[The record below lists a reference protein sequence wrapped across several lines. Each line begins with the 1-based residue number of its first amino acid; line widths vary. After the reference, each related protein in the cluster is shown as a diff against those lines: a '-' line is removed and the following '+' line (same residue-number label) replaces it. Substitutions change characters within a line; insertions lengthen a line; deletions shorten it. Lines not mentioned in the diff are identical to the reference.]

1 MKPLEVLTILDAVS
15 VFFNVKEC
23 IFVFA
28 LDHFRINNAIEN
40 MNCQNLERVYPS
52 KYIDKIIQLNISIP
66 THDYD
71 IKNFIKD
78 VLKLDDEESKFPNIV
93 DNYTSLTLYSVGM
106 IPRNIKKICS
116 KFMFY
121 KYILHHVITEE
132 NKDNENFFPFG
143 DCYLHHALF
152 SMICFQESYE
162 PIYNIFVHSNG
173 CYKEFITEIINIIKN
188 KKYTHDTILY
198 NDECKIFIED
208 IYSNKFKEEKFIHF
222 LNIFIISI
230 SINENTR
237 KKFSHGGR
245 YLVETMSKIIQQRDI
260 YDISTYNSNLPFTI
274 NNYDTLTNY
283 FNRIFLC
290 YLEFIDS
297 KITCVGSPKNIQI
310 SFEYNCGPFSFIF
323 HIIYE
328 NDIISPFIETTFNN
342 LPYKNIIYKWI
353 DESCFGLPQKTFIPH
368 NDIFIIFDKIFNYE
382 YVSIKQNSFKFFIK
396 TVNMLLCQILNSI
409 STLYARNYNIIQNL
423 SYKNN
428 ELNKIINNIFQKN
441 EGWCITGGIDITNR

>member
-1 MKPLEVLTILDAVS
+1 
-15 VFFNVKEC
+15 
-23 IFVFA
+23 
-28 LDHFRINNAIEN
+28 
-40 MNCQNLERVYPS
+40 
-52 KYIDKIIQLNISIP
+52 
-66 THDYD
+66 
-71 IKNFIKD
+71 
-78 VLKLDDEESKFPNIV
+78 
-93 DNYTSLTLYSVGM
+93 
-106 IPRNIKKICS
+106 
-116 KFMFY
+116 
-121 KYILHHVITEE
+121 
-132 NKDNENFFPFG
+132 
-143 DCYLHHALF
+143 
-152 SMICFQESYE
+152 
-162 PIYNIFVHSNG
+162 
-173 CYKEFITEIINIIKN
+173 
-188 KKYTHDTILY
+188 
-198 NDECKIFIED
+198 
-208 IYSNKFKEEKFIHF
+208 
-222 LNIFIISI
+222 
-230 SINENTR
+230 
-237 KKFSHGGR
+237 
-245 YLVETMSKIIQQRDI
+245 MSKIIQQRDI